1 MGWFDP
7 TIPNPGAAGRLGALS
22 FQGEGP
28 GRTGRTRAFDNYR
41 GAWGPR
47 LGLAYAL
54 DARTVARAYY
64 GIVYADPT
72 HELASGQNI
81 PQSGWSVF
89 VDQRSLDGGVTPA
102 FNWNDGFP
110 PIGLETIASLP
121 NTDPALVNGGG
132 AQWLNPADNHW
143 GRSHNLGA
151 GLERELGWDVLLK
164 ADYVGKLGRHTR
176 LSWDRNQ
183 VPVEVFGLG
192 PVINQP
198 IDSPAG
204 MATGIPIPYAGFSG
218 SVRQASRPYP
228 QYNSVFLRPA
238 HGGMTSYHALNF
250 SAQKRFGQ
258 GLGFLL
264 AYTLSKN
271 LNSGRDG
278 GVFRAP
284 GVVHEGYG
292 GNRVRYLSG
301 FDRTHNVAFT
311 WSYHLPFGQGQRW
324 GGGASGAVNQVIG
337 NWRVLGWHNYMSG
350 PPIFLGR
357 VNRTGAPIS
366 LGVGH
371 GSYDP
376 NGPNQLTL
384 NADAFSPENQFVS
397 FGDTDQL
404 PDIRQFGYSTENLSI
419 LKDFQI
425 TEDVRFEFGAEF
437 FNAFNRAQFHG
448 LSTSIFRPTSFGRY
462 NLAALPRGIQFR
474 LRIAF

>member
-1 MGWFDP
+1 MDWHRKDVVWPGLGGEWDQRITTTHLTLGHQYRYRFANYFTLRPNLLLSVRFAGQRVPREIGKLTNTFGRDNGITGVLTPDTPLTNIQGNTGFGFLFSELWEPGTTFPGYVDLSWTRGNHNYKFGVQVRQSIVTNRGQIFTNGNWSFNDITTGLAGGQVNEPIGGCTTPPCPFPDVALTGNGYASYLLGEVNSASLWSPTTNRFNARTYAVFFQDTWRATSNLTVNYGLRYAWWTPFGETYDRMGWFDP

-81 PQSGWSVF
+81 PQSGWCVF

-132 AQWLNPADNHW
+132 AQWLQP
-143 GRSHNLGA
+143 GGQSLGA
-151 GLERELGWDVLLK
+151 GVTTWAPAWKGSWDGTCCSRPTTW
-164 ADYVGKLGRHTR
+164 ASWGRHTR

-228 QYNSVFLRPA
+228 Q
-238 HGGMTSYHALNF
+238 
-250 SAQKRFGQ
+250 
-258 GLGFLL
+258 
-264 AYTLSKN
+264 
-271 LNSGRDG
+271 
-278 GVFRAP
+278 
-284 GVVHEGYG
+284 
-292 GNRVRYLSG
+292 
-301 FDRTHNVAFT
+301 
-311 WSYHLPFGQGQRW
+311 
-324 GGGASGAVNQVIG
+324 
-337 NWRVLGWHNYMSG
+337 
-350 PPIFLGR
+350 
-357 VNRTGAPIS
+357 
-366 LGVGH
+366 
-371 GSYDP
+371 
-376 NGPNQLTL
+376 
-384 NADAFSPENQFVS
+384 
-397 FGDTDQL
+397 
-404 PDIRQFGYSTENLSI
+404 
-419 LKDFQI
+419 
-425 TEDVRFEFGAEF
+425 
-437 FNAFNRAQFHG
+437 
-448 LSTSIFRPTSFGRY
+448 
-462 NLAALPRGIQFR
+462 
-474 LRIAF
+474 